1 MLTVEKRRE
10 IFSSLACSTSLKDMR
25 AALIE
30 RQYAAKRALLCE
42 LGGTLTMVEAMLRD
56 SRLLHTFDA
65 HCLLR
70 LIFIAPFFELA
81 PGRHRDPESGTY
93 VLSTLLRAL
102 PPEPADRAWD
112 RGVFDAMVN
121 ATFSNVRAGLVAD
134 ELVVNGNVHTLG
146 EAQPLADFYRAVC
159 DAEGCP
165 PTDAVS
171 VAAKLVRIARHPSST
186 MLMMDDV
193 YAFEVARRQRKR
205 ILAEAALAMR
215 DQDDIETMLA
225 FMKKKPAF

>member
-1 MLTVEKRRE
+1 
-10 IFSSLACSTSLKDMR
+10 
-25 AALIE
+25 
-30 RQYAAKRALLCE
+30 
-42 LGGTLTMVEAMLRD
+42 
-56 SRLLHTFDA
+56 
-65 HCLLR
+65 
-70 LIFIAPFFELA
+70 
-81 PGRHRDPESGTY
+81 
-93 VLSTLLRAL
+93 
-102 PPEPADRAWD
+102 
-112 RGVFDAMVN
+112 MVN
-121 ATFSNVRAGLVAD
+121 ATFSDVRAGRVAD
-134 ELVVNGNVHTLG
+134 ELVVNGNVYTLG
-146 EAQPLADFYRAVC
+146 EAQPLAGFYRAVC